1 MDAECGSFV
10 TVTNAVFADGVSAS
24 SVAVFEDS
32 TTLRLQNL
40 SADHG
45 NLIVTVEAW
54 DSGIAEA
61 DRDQNNL
68 VSVQITIT
76 LVNCFDSNTNP
87 TFVDTD
93 SIADTE
99 YEFQFST
106 TDDFY

>member
-1 MDAECGSFV
+1 M
-10 TVTNAVFADGVSAS
+10 
-24 SVAVFEDS
+24 
-32 TTLRLQNL
+32 
-40 SADHG
+40 
-45 NLIVTVEAW
+45 TVEAW

-76 LVNCFDSNTNP
+76 LVNCVDYDTNP
-87 TFVDTD
+87 TIVDTD
-93 SIADTE
+93 SIAGTE